1 MKLNVKQLEEM
12 GVKEYPMKKLSM
24 KDLEKPLK
32 KNPKPKSLRSQL
44 MNLLDN
50 LTMSLMLEPTPTLEE
65 HKVWASKAMQ
75 RQWRQKQKKYK
86 RNQKLQ
92 RK

>member
-1 MKLNVKQLEEM
+1 MKLNVKQLKEM

-24 KDLEKPLK
+24 KDLEKPVK
-32 KNPKPKSLRSQL
+32 EKPKSLRSQL
-44 MNLLDN
+44 INLLDN

-75 RQWRQKQKKYK
+75 RQWRQKLKKYK

-92 RK
+92 PK